1 MHIASCDDN
10 VADRKQL
17 ERLLCRESD
26 KRKADTGVF
35 YTDSFGDA
43 DALGKN
49 PMPYDLFFLDF
60 ISDSENG
67 FTFALKLR
75 SIGVTAPIVLCSSK
89 INYLSR
95 MTSAENPS
103 DFMHLNKPIIVSELC
118 QVLDKAIQ
126 MQQSRVPTIEL
137 RSEKDT
143 LYVKEDDID
152 YAVSEGM
159 FVHVFLN
166 NGTKVSLITS
176 MENFYHSVSMYS
188 HMLMLTNKSLINIA
202 YLDKVL
208 PAKVILKDGTAVKSS
223 LFLQKYIKSALQEYL
238 AEPP

>member
-1 MHIASCDDN
+1 MHIAICDDN

-143 LYVKEDDID
+143 LYVKEDDIV
-152 YAVSEGM
+152 YAVSEGL

-176 MENFYHSVSMYS
+176 MENFYHS
-188 HMLMLTNKSLINIA
+188 T
-202 YLDKVL
+202 
-208 PAKVILKDGTAVKSS
+208 
-223 LFLQKYIKSALQEYL
+223 
-238 AEPP
+238 